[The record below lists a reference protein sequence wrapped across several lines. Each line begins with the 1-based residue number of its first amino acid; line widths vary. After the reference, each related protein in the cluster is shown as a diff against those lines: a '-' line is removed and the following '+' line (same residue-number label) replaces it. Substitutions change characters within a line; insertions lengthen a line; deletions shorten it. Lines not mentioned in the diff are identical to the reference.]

1 MNSHVSLQDQE
12 VSYFKD
18 HEGTDAIEIIPQG
31 NLAEFQI
38 TLVEGELLDQDITTR
53 SIPKM
58 TEEGGMENREQFH
71 LDVGRQSVQNSPRLL
86 ETETSAETRQ
96 PDQEI
101 LNSANNGENQ
111 KLVSPVEMDIATQQ
125 QQGQDLQGMLRMF
138 KEAHTTP
145 LSNCIL

>member
-38 TLVEGELLDQDITTR
+38 TLVEGALLAQDITTR
-53 SIPKM
+53 PVPKM
-58 TEEGGMENREQFH
+58 IEEGGMENREQFH
-71 LDVGRQSVQNSPRLL
+71 LDVGRQSVKNSLRLL
-86 ETETSAETRQ
+86 ETETSVETRQ

-125 QQGQDLQGMLRMF
+125 QQGQDLQGMLTMF
-138 KEAHTTP
+138 KEVHNTP